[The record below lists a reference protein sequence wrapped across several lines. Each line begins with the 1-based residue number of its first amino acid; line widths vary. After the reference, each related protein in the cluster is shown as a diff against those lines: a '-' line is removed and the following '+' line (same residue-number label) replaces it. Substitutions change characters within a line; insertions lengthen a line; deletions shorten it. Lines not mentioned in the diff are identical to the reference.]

1 MVIFLSYFLALMIKL
16 DVAEDPLLETLGICL
31 VIVNVVLA
39 VAVVWFSWFAIRQI
53 ISDSD
58 HEESASA

>member
-1 MVIFLSYFLALMIKL
+1 MALMIKL